1 MSFVKS
7 SKKNIFEKGNSMDQ
21 ISAGKEI
28 LSYCGKC
35 KLSLA
40 HMIISMKDANTIGKV
55 QCKTCTANHAYKDPA
70 TKTKKVRSKK
80 AKVPGTRAKSIPI
93 NELWTEEL
101 GKASGKAIPFSIREL
116 FELGDLIDHKKFG
129 PGIVQNL
136 VDGKI
141 EVLFQHEIKT
151 LVHGIK

>member
-1 MSFVKS
+1 MSKY
-7 SKKNIFEKGNSMDQ
+7 
-21 ISAGKEI
+21 SAGKEV

-35 KLSLA
+35 KLTLA
-40 HMIISMKDANTIGKV
+40 HIIISMKDVNTIGKV
-55 QCKTCTANHAYKDPA
+55 QCKTCQATHAYKDPA
-70 TKTKKVRSKK
+70 SKTKKVRSKK
-80 AKVPGTRAKSIPI
+80 ATLPGTRAKSIPI

-101 GKASGKAIPFSIREL
+101 GKASGKAKTYTIRES
-116 FELGDLIDHKKFG
+116 FEVGDLLDHKKFG
-129 PGIVQNL
+129 PGIVQGF